1 VKDIAKWRES
11 GGVFKQSPKV
21 KTVYY
26 RDYQAIRIM
35 KLPKKTNE
43 RFGGM
48 VSFTFVSGKRKMLLI
63 F

>member
-1 VKDIAKWRES
+1 MEGKWWS
-11 GGVFKQSPKV
+11 FKQSPKS

-26 RDYQAIRIM
+26 QDYQAIRIM
-35 KLPKKTNE
+35 KLQKNKMSG
-43 RFGGM
+43 FGGM